1 MNMEMRAFDEATS
14 TVGAVIADLRIREQ
28 DFKMTGGDTN
38 DLGSM
43 KDMQQLLQG
52 LNPDESDDYVY
63 IAKSKDHV
71 NPSTQVNILNE
82 GVMKKGDKF

>member
-14 TVGAVIADLRIREQ
+14 ETVGAVIADLRIRER

-43 KDMQQLLQG
+43 KDMQQLL
-52 LNPDESDDYVY
+52 
-63 IAKSKDHV
+63 
-71 NPSTQVNILNE
+71 
-82 GVMKKGDKF
+82 